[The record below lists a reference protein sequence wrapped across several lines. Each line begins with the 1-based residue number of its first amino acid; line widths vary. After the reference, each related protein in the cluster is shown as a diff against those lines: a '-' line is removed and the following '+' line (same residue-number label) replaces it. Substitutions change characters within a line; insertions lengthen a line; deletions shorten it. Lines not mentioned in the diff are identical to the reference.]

1 MNLSFGRPFLRPGPT
16 KTEIHKYFRNLGE
29 IPPGQRRSHYL
40 CSEREPTAVLRSY
53 L

>member
-1 MNLSFGRPFLRPGPT
+1 MNLSFGGPWPEKWPT

-29 IPPGQRRSHYL
+29 IPPGQRSSHYL
-40 CSEREPTAVLRSY
+40 CSESEPTAVLRSY